1 MMWWFLIF
9 ASGAGA
15 VLWAGLSLYIRVRGN
30 IKQAA
35 EKDTLQDGG
44 ERL

>member
-15 VLWAGLSLYIRVRGN
+15 VLWAGVSLYIRVRQN
-30 IKQAA
+30 FKQSHEREAA
-35 EKDTLQDGG
+35 RGG
-44 ERL
+44 SEPL

>member
-15 VLWAGLSLYIRVRGN
+15 VLWAGLSLYIRVRRN

-35 EKDTLQDGG
+35 EKDALQG
-44 ERL
+44 ESEPF

>member
-1 MMWWFLIF
+1 MMWWFLIL

-15 VLWAGLSLYIRVRGN
+15 VLWAGLSLCIRVRRH

-35 EKDTLQDGG
+35 EKDTLQGG
-44 ERL
+44 SEPL

>member
-9 ASGAGA
+9 ASGSGA
-15 VLWAGLSLYIRVRGN
+15 VLWAGLSLYIRVRRN

-35 EKDTLQDGG
+35 EKDALQG
-44 ERL
+44 EREPL